1 MYSRDAIAFEANKIG
16 LAETIYVD
24 MASVDLDALE
34 ILFSVVSNRKNT
46 EIRGGIDSCAAV
58 IVFVPGK

>member
-24 MASVDLDALE
+24 MASVDLDVLE
-34 ILFSVVSNRKNT
+34 ICSVLFLTGKTPRFGVES
-46 EIRGGIDSCAAV
+46 IRA
-58 IVFVPGK
+58 PR